1 MMRNI
6 WVSLASLKEHE
17 FRCTLRYLKIT
28 GLTWSDIYL
37 RLGEIEKES
46 WRLVAKTGTPLVAG
60 FLVLSSLGKDGLA
73 SITLF
78 GYTASIPLAYLVA
91 LLAINFHFLL
101 LYINS
106 ALSIIFIRTN
116 EANRIKLRRFSPQA
130 YGFFKGQDEM
140 ALVVPV
146 VVTNFL
152 ADRYRIVAMMEVATV
167 FIILLIAMPLI
178 GYAGFLLSWQYE
190 LAFISPR
197 NFLEGFTALLGLFAT
212 LIAVIYCVLFR
223 VPIPMTKDASGI
235 RWGFLISLYYSGQHP
250 RISQWLSEAE
260 LRQKT
265 IRK

>member
-1 MMRNI
+1 MRNI

-17 FRCTLRYLKIT
+17 FRCTLRYLKTT

-46 WRLVAKTGTPLVAG
+46 WRSVAKTGTPLVAG
-60 FLVLSSLGKDGLA
+60 FLILSSLGKDGLA

-116 EANRIKLRRFSPQA
+116 EANRLKLRRFSAQS

-152 ADRYRIVAMMEVATV
+152 SDRFRIVAMMEIATV

-190 LAFISPR
+190 LAFEAPR
-197 NFLEGFTALLGLFAT
+197 NFLEGFTALLGLIAT
-212 LIAVIYCVLFR
+212 LIAVIYCILFR
-223 VPIPMTKDASGI
+223 VPIPMAKDTFGI
-235 RWGFLISLYYSGQHP
+235 RWGFLVSLYFMGQHP
-250 RISQWLSEAE
+250 RVAQWISEAE
-260 LRQKT
+260 HQ
-265 IRK
+265 RKAHKK